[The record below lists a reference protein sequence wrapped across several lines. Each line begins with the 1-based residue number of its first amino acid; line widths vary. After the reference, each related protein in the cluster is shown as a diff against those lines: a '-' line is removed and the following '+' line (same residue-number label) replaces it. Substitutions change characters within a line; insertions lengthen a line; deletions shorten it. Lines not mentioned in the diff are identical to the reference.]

1 MKKTINIEIEQQDLK
16 GQIAN
21 FPIEVVQKMV
31 ENQVEQGNPAN
42 VSIFQRD
49 ALSSKLT
56 GGFDWDVSEEGNK
69 FWKQVIV
76 EKNFRLFFVEYPKT
90 VYIKTSSKV
99 YGRDII
105 YTLEK
110 YGGINKNE
118 YIGDTKNCIYYINY
132 NNVIEI
138 CELKGINAQLCNLI
152 ENTYTEINV
161 EKQIVEITIEEIA
174 KMMGVEPSNIR
185 IKK

>member
-31 ENQVEQGNPAN
+31 ENQVKQDNPAN

-49 ALSSKLT
+49 AFSSKFT
-56 GGFDWDVSEEGNK
+56 GGFDWDNSEEGYK
-69 FWKQVIV
+69 FWREVII

-90 VYIKTSSKV
+90 VYIKTSSEV
-99 YGRDII
+99 YGRNII

-118 YIGDTKNCIYYINY
+118 YIGDKKNCIYYINY
-132 NNVIEI
+132 NNAIEM
-138 CELKGINAQLCNLI
+138 CELKDVQLCNLI

-161 EKQIVEITIEEIA
+161 EKQIVEISIEEIA